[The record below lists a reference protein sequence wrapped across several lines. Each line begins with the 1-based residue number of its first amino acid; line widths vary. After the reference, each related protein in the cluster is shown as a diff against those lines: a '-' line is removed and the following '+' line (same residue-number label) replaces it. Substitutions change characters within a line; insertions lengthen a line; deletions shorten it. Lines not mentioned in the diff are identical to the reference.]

1 MPSFYSDAE
10 VDVDVNEFMD
20 ACSRREIEEVI
31 DNLKKNGYLSHLNND
46 SNMSLNES
54 EFEDNLSAISGN
66 YVNVTKEEEEN
77 ISKIAK
83 RFKFQY

>member
-31 DNLKKNGYLSHLNND
+31 DYLKETGHLSHLKND

-66 YVNVTKEEEEN
+66 YVNVTKEEEEV

-83 RFKFQY
+83 RFKFRY

>member
-1 MPSFYSDAE
+1 MPSFNSDAE

-31 DNLKKNGYLSHLNND
+31 NYLKENRHLSHLNND

-66 YVNVTKEEEEN
+66 YLNVTKEEEEV

-83 RFKFQY
+83 RFKFRY

>member
-1 MPSFYSDAE
+1 MPSFNSDAE
-10 VDVDVNEFMD
+10 VYVDVNEFMD
-20 ACSRREIEEVI
+20 ACNRREIKEVI
-31 DNLKKNGYLSHLNND
+31 DYLKERGHLNHLNND

-66 YVNVTKEEEEN
+66 YLNVTKEEEEV

-83 RFKFQY
+83 RFKFRH

>member
-1 MPSFYSDAE
+1 
-10 VDVDVNEFMD
+10 
-20 ACSRREIEEVI
+20 
-31 DNLKKNGYLSHLNND
+31 
-46 SNMSLNES
+46 MSLNES

>member
-1 MPSFYSDAE
+1 MPSFNSDAE

-20 ACSRREIEEVI
+20 ACSRREIKEVI
-31 DNLKKNGYLSHLNND
+31 NYLKKNRHLSHLNND

-54 EFEDNLSAISGN
+54 EFEDNLFAISGN
-66 YVNVTKEEEEN
+66 YLNVTKEEEEV

-83 RFKFQY
+83 RFKF

>member
-10 VDVDVNEFMD
+10 VDVDVHEFMD

-31 DNLKKNGYLSHLNND
+31 DNLKKKGYLSHLNND